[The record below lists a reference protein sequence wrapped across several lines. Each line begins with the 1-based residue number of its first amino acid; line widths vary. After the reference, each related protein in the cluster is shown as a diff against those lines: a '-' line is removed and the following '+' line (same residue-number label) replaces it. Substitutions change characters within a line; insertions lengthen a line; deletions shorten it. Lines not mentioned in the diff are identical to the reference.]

1 MPDSKM
7 KNKHASSSRFSPL
20 LIGTALAA
28 LLLAAGLLL
37 LDRRKPAAEPNPAET
52 AAAPAPVETPPA
64 LRGMI
69 VPSPQQNLFGPG
81 WEKGIQPTA
90 SGKPESGLYGSSRT
104 GSKGLASFHEGVDIA
119 VVARDARGAPT
130 DPVVAVAD
138 GRVAYANRSTGDS
151 NYGNYV
157 VLFHDDPA
165 GEIYTLYAHLAA
177 IEPAVTA
184 GAAVARGA
192 RLGTVGHTPSSII
205 PRDRA
210 HLHFE
215 IGLLANAR
223 FAQWAKLTGL
233 KDPHGDFNG
242 RNLLGLD
249 PILVM
254 AQCAQDPAFSLL
266 AHLQQRPVAF
276 TLIVKSR
283 GRLPDYFKRH
293 PALWTDP
300 GPEGAFF
307 VIASTE
313 GGVPVSGR
321 HATPEEIARLGRADR
336 MVLAVDDAVLG
347 RNGRHLVVKRGSEW
361 VLGQN
366 GETWLDLLMY

>member
-28 LLLAAGLLL
+28 LLLVAGLLL
-37 LDRRKPAAEPNPAET
+37 LDRRKPGAEPAGES
-52 AAAPAPVETPPA
+52 AAPDATPVVPA

-69 VPSPQQNLFGPG
+69 FPSPQQNLFGPG
-81 WEKGIQPTA
+81 WEKGIQPTV

-119 VVARDARGAPT
+119 VVARDARGRPT

-138 GRVAYANRSTGDS
+138 GRVAYANRTAGNS

-165 GEIYTLYAHLAA
+165 GEIFTLYAHLAA
-177 IEPAVTA
+177 IEPAVTT

-192 RLGTVGHTPSSII
+192 RLGTVGHTPPSLI
-205 PRDRA
+205 PPDRA

-223 FAQWAKLTGL
+223 FSQWAKRTGL

-266 AHLQQRPVAF
+266 GHLQQRPAAF
-276 TLIVKSR
+276 SILVRSR
-283 GRLPDYFKRH
+283 GRLPDYFRRH

-300 GPEGAFF
+300 TPEGQLF
-307 VIASTE
+307 VIACTE

-321 HATPEEIARLGRADR
+321 NARPEEMARLGRPDSL
-336 MVLAVDDAVLG
+336 VLAVDESVLG
-347 RNGRHLVVKRGSEW
+347 RNGRHLVVKRGSDW